1 MPSTATS
8 LLDPRFL
15 RQLEALEL
23 ISRRVFVG
31 RMRGERRSKRKG
43 SSIEF
48 AEYREYSPG
57 DDLRYLDWNAY
68 ARLDRLFLKQF
79 MEEEDLSI
87 YLLLDCSASM
97 GFGSPSK
104 LDWAR
109 RFAAALGYI
118 GLTTFDRVGAV
129 AIAGGDPEHRRGAV
143 AIGGDPE
150 RLVPLALSQVEGSA
164 AEGSRGA
171 GGNSRTF
178 RAVRGRAQAIGLFR
192 WLEELHADGR
202 TGLYEALRR
211 FTLRTRQPGLAIIC
225 SDFLD
230 PDWRRGLLTLVH
242 RKFDLL
248 CVQVLDPT
256 EVNPTL
262 AGDLKLVDS
271 ETGETRE
278 ITVTGALLRTYKR
291 RLAAFQNDLRAFGNR
306 YGARV
311 LAVTTDQPVEDIVLK
326 TLRRAGVVK

>member
-1 MPSTATS
+1 VPATVS
-8 LLDPRFL
+8 LLEPRFL
-15 RQLEALEL
+15 RQLESLQL
-23 ISRRVFVG
+23 VSRRIFAG
-31 RMRGERRSKRKG
+31 RLRGERRSKRKG

-97 GFGSPSK
+97 GFGAPSK

-118 GLTTFDRVGAV
+118 GLTTFDRVGTT
-129 AIAGGDPEHRRGAV
+129 
-143 AIGGDPE
+143 AIGDN
-150 RLVPLALSQVEGSA
+150 ALSPL
-164 AEGSRGA
+164 RP
-171 GGNSRTF
+171 
-178 RAVRGRAQAIGLFR
+178 VRGRAQAIALFE
-192 WLEELHADGR
+192 WLERLEPAGR
-202 TGLYEALRR
+202 TGLFESLRR
-211 FTLRTRQPGLAIIC
+211 FTLRTRQPGLAIVC

-256 EVNPTL
+256 EVNPAL

-291 RLAAFQNDLRAFGNR
+291 RLAAFQADLHAFGNR

-311 LAVTTDQPVEDIVLK
+311 LGVTTDQPVETVVLK
-326 TLRRAGVVK
+326 TLRRAGVVR